1 MEIQLNLYA
10 SLNRY
15 LPDNDSRRSRMLKVR
30 EGTRVQDLLD
40 QIKIPMDVVK
50 IIFVNGVHASGE
62 TILKD
67 GDRLGVFPP
76 VAGG

>member
-15 LPDNDSRRSRMLKVR
+15 LPDNDRRRSRMLSIR
-30 EGTRVQDLLD
+30 DGTRVRDLLS
-40 QIKIPMDVVK
+40 QLKIPMDVVK

-62 TILKD
+62 TILKH

>member
-15 LPDNDSRRSRMLKVR
+15 LPDNDRRRSRMLKIR
-30 EGTRVQDLLD
+30 EGTRVRDLLG
-40 QIKIPMDVVK
+40 QLKIPMDVVK

-62 TILKD
+62 TILKH